1 MSGCVRSNLTSI
13 TTSKASAATS
23 GRELLSTVFVVDE
36 AGISARVE
44 RSGATALD
52 VRDLVIRY
60 GDVLA
65 VDSVSFVARHGE
77 VTVVLGRN
85 GAGKTSTIEACEGLR
100 RTDGGSITV
109 LGVDVAA
116 ADASLHARIGVMLQ
130 DGGIPPN
137 ARVDKL
143 VRHYCLLYGRG
154 VDAGGIIRRVGLES
168 RAHSTWR
175 RLSGGERQRFSLA
188 LALAARPDIA
198 FLDEPT
204 AGIDFDGRETVRSII
219 AELVETGCCVILATH
234 DLDEAE
240 RVGHRAVVL
249 HRGRV
254 VLDDAI
260 ATVCRDGRRLEDVVR
275 EVTG

>member
-1 MSGCVRSNLTSI
+1 M
-13 TTSKASAATS
+13 
-23 GRELLSTVFVVDE
+23 LSTVFVVEGAVIPVHTD
-36 AGISARVE
+36 G
-44 RSGATALD
+44 SGATALE

-60 GDVLA
+60 GDVVA
-65 VDSVSFVARHGE
+65 VDSVSFTARRGE
-77 VTVVLGRN
+77 VTVILGRN

-100 RTDGGSITV
+100 RVDGGSIRV
-109 LGVDVAA
+109 LGVDVLR
-116 ADASLHARIGVMLQ
+116 ADTSLRARMGVMLQ

-137 ARVDKL
+137 ARVDRL
-143 VRHYCLLYGRG
+143 VAHYCLLHGRG
-154 VDAGGIIRRVGLES
+154 ADADNIIRTVGLGS
-168 RAHSTWR
+168 RSRSTWR

-204 AGIDFDGRETVRSII
+204 AGIDFDGRETIRSII
-219 AELVETGCCVILATH
+219 AGLVDVGCCVILATH

-254 VLDDAI
+254 VLDDSITA
-260 ATVCRDGRRLEDVVR
+260 VCRNGRRLEDVVR
-275 EVTG
+275 EVTT

>member
-1 MSGCVRSNLTSI
+1 MIPVHTDG
-13 TTSKASAATS
+13 
-23 GRELLSTVFVVDE
+23 
-36 AGISARVE
+36 
-44 RSGATALD
+44 SGATALE

-60 GDVLA
+60 GDVVA
-65 VDSVSFVARHGE
+65 VDSVSFTARRGE
-77 VTVVLGRN
+77 VTVILGRN

-100 RTDGGSITV
+100 RVDGGSIRV
-109 LGVDVAA
+109 LGVDVLQ
-116 ADASLHARIGVMLQ
+116 ADTSLRARMGVMLQ

-137 ARVDKL
+137 ARVDRL
-143 VRHYCLLYGRG
+143 VAHYCLLHGRG
-154 VDAGGIIRRVGLES
+154 ADADEIIRTVGLGLRS
-168 RAHSTWR
+168 RSTWR

-204 AGIDFDGRETVRSII
+204 AGIDFDGRETIRSII
-219 AELVETGCCVILATH
+219 AGLVDAGCCVILATH

-254 VLDDAI
+254 VLDDAVT
-260 ATVCRDGRRLEDVVR
+260 AVCRNGRRLEDVVR
-275 EVTG
+275 EVTT

>member
-1 MSGCVRSNLTSI
+1 M
-13 TTSKASAATS
+13 
-23 GRELLSTVFVVDE
+23 LSTVFVVEGAMIPVHTD
-36 AGISARVE
+36 G
-44 RSGATALD
+44 SGATALE

-60 GDVLA
+60 GDVVA
-65 VDSVSFVARHGE
+65 VDSVSFTARRGE
-77 VTVVLGRN
+77 VTVILGRN

-100 RTDGGSITV
+100 RVDGGSIRV
-109 LGVDVAA
+109 LGVDVLR
-116 ADASLHARIGVMLQ
+116 ADTSLRARMGVMLQ

-137 ARVDKL
+137 ARVDRL
-143 VRHYCLLYGRG
+143 VAHYCLLHGRG
-154 VDAGGIIRRVGLES
+154 ADADDIIRTVGLGS
-168 RAHSTWR
+168 RSRSTWR

-219 AELVETGCCVILATH
+219 AGLVDVGCCVILATH

-254 VLDDAI
+254 VLDDSITA
-260 ATVCRDGRRLEDVVR
+260 VCRNGRRLEDVVR
-275 EVTG
+275 EVTT